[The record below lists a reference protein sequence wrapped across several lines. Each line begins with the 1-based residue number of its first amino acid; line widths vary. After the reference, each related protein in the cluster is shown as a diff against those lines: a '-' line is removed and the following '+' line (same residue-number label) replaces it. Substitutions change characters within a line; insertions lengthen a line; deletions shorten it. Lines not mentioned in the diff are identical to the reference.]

1 MKYLSGANFYSNL
14 NFVFYHFSL
23 HSLLQNIHVNTVEWG
38 GGGGVRGNNPQTI
51 FAMPGFN

>member
-38 GGGGVRGNNPQTI
+38 GGGKG
-51 FAMPGFN
+51 